1 MILLVPPLPPYSL
14 DQLADASG
22 EKARTIR
29 SWIKERVLP
38 PARGGGRGAFY
49 GQEHM
54 DRLLFIKRLREQTGT
69 RLPLAMIRSV
79 LERLYASDD
88 PDVVRRV
95 AHGEEPL
102 QVAGLIDPSYDEHV
116 AASIDMMS
124 ESPPE
129 APKAWASMSMSM
141 LEPPEAEVELAATA
155 PSRRH
160 PAHDPWTSIRI
171 QDDLELRLRSDD
183 PDRVAWLARLA
194 RKLRQWIQEDAP

>member
-102 QVAGLIDPSYDEHV
+102 QVAGLI
-116 AASIDMMS
+116 ARRIICR
-124 ESPPE
+124 
-129 APKAWASMSMSM
+129 
-141 LEPPEAEVELAATA
+141 LEEGQAVERGARYGLIRFGSRVDIYLPPEAEAAVTVG
-155 PSRRH
+155 
-160 PAHDPWTSIRI
+160 
-171 QDDLELRLRSDD
+171 
-183 PDRVAWLARLA
+183 DRVKGGESVIAKWKSPREPGPTA
-194 RKLRQWIQEDAP
+194 

>member
-1 MILLVPPLPPYSL
+1 MPRVPPLPPYSL
-14 DQLADASG
+14 EQLADASG

-79 LERLYASDD
+79 LDRLYASDD
-88 PDVVRRV
+88 PDVVRRM

-102 QVAGLIDPSYDEHV
+102 QVAGLIDPSYDEPRAMNV
-116 AASIDMMS
+116 QMVS
-124 ESPPE
+124 ESP
-129 APKAWASMSMSM
+129 
-141 LEPPEAEVELAATA
+141 LEPPDMWAPMPVSEPTEAEEARAAK
-155 PSRRH
+155 PRSRRR
-160 PAHDPWTSIRI
+160 PAHEPWTSIRI

-183 PDRVAWLARLA
+183 PERVAWLARLA
-194 RKLRQWIQEDAP
+194 RELREWIQEGAP

>member
-1 MILLVPPLPPYSL
+1 L

-69 RLPLAMIRSV
+69 RLPLSMIRSV
-79 LERLYASDD
+79 LDRLYASAD

-102 QVAGLIDPSYDEHV
+102 QVAGLIDPSYDGHL
-116 AASIDMMS
+116 AMSMDMMS
-124 ESPPE
+124 ESPPA
-129 APKAWASMSMSM
+129 APKMWASMFMP
-141 LEPPEAEVELAATA
+141 EPTEAEEARAAQ
-155 PSRRH
+155 PRSRRR
-160 PAHDPWTSIRI
+160 PAHEPWTSIRI

-183 PDRVAWLARLA
+183 PERVAWLARLA
-194 RKLRQWIQEDAP
+194 RKLRAWIQDDAP

>member
-1 MILLVPPLPPYSL
+1 MPRVPPLPPYSL
-14 DQLADASG
+14 EQLADASG

-79 LERLYASDD
+79 LDRLYASDD
-88 PDVVRRV
+88 PDVVRRM

-102 QVAGLIDPSYDEHV
+102 RVAGLIDPSYGEHV
-116 AASIDMMS
+116 AMSLKMVS
-124 ESPPE
+124 ESPLEPPDMC
-129 APKAWASMSMSM
+129 APMSMS
-141 LEPPEAEVELAATA
+141 EPTEAEEARAAK
-155 PSRRH
+155 PRSRRR
-160 PAHDPWTSIRI
+160 PAHEPWTSIRI

-183 PDRVAWLARLA
+183 PKRVAWLARLA
-194 RKLRQWIQEDAP
+194 RKLREWIQEGAP